1 MKREHGWRAAKL
13 VGLLLAIACAGNA
26 WALTDEEIFREFRFN
41 FVIPGGRATG
51 LGGAFVAAAD
61 DATAAEA
68 NPAALHYISRFE
80 IFLEYRSTQ
89 PETLVNF
96 GSTGSNDI
104 LSDVPYTDFTSV
116 TNPEDREFVSFA
128 SFAFPFSMGNRR
140 ASLAFSRW
148 VALDT
153 QGSLSADN
161 VGTTLDVS
169 LVDFPIV
176 VDPSTNPPSTER
188 YTINNQVDGMLD
200 AQIVQYDV
208 SFEFSITRDFSF
220 GLTAGLAELSMTSVV
235 NSQTSDPLGVLTSIH
250 PRVDVGGALSD
261 IQIMTNVDGTDTA
274 PAYSLGL
281 HWHPDSIY
289 PSGISP
295 LRFGL
300 VYRKGAKFSLPQTRT
315 AFNADTGMFEPG
327 ASDELAQFENVLKV
341 PDRWAVGVSYEV
353 SRRWLLTLDLEQIKY
368 SDLLEGFQTG
378 ANFFTSGL
386 IPPTLLPGVSDLE
399 FEVDDATV
407 PRAGVEFN
415 VTSRGGWF
423 SSARVGYYN
432 NPDSKIRLKE
442 IDSGDPA
449 VDQLFMD
456 LFAGGEDQDHF
467 TVGFSV
473 GTPIGLRFDVAG
485 DFTTEGNEFVVS
497 GIYRFGGVRR

>member
-1 MKREHGWRAAKL
+1 
-13 VGLLLAIACAGNA
+13 
-26 WALTDEEIFREFRFN
+26 
-41 FVIPGGRATG
+41 
-51 LGGAFVAAAD
+51 
-61 DATAAEA
+61 
-68 NPAALHYISRFE
+68 
-80 IFLEYRSTQ
+80 
-89 PETLVNF
+89 
-96 GSTGSNDI
+96 
-104 LSDVPYTDFTSV
+104 V
-116 TNPEDREFVSFA
+116 TNREDSEFVSFA

-153 QGSLSADN
+153 QDSLSDN
-161 VGTTLDVS
+161 NQGTSLDVS
-169 LVDFPIV
+169 LVDFPVV

-188 YTINNQVDGMLD
+188 YTINNQVEGALE
-200 AQIVQYDV
+200 AQIVHYDV

-250 PRVDVGGALSD
+250 PRVDVGGGLSD

-281 HWHPDSIY
+281 HWHPDSTY

-300 VYRKGAKFSLPQTRT
+300 VYRKGAEFSLPQTRT
-315 AFNADTGMFEPG
+315 ALNPDTGMFEPG
-327 ASDELAQFENVLKV
+327 ATDELAQFENVVKV

-368 SDLLEGFQTG
+368 SDLMEGFQSG
-378 ANFFTSGL
+378 VNFFTSGL
-386 IPPTLLPGVSDLE
+386 IPETLLPGVSDLE

-407 PRAGVEFN
+407 PRAGVEYN

-423 SSARVGYYN
+423 SAARIGYYN
-432 NPDSKIRLKE
+432 SPDSKIRLKD
-442 IDSGDPA
+442 IDSGDPD
-449 VDQLFMD
+449 VDQLLTD
-456 LFAGGEDQDHF
+456 LFAGGEDVNHY
-467 TVGFSV
+467 TVGFSI

-485 DFTTEGNEFVVS
+485 DFAEVGKQFVVS